1 MTTVRADIPSYI
13 NGQMD
18 ADKAARTAAPRAAN
32 DTAALPGAKKKK
44 KKRSRKEPGM
54 GESGIV
60 SKFMDAQ
67 PSPKAVTEFKDSAC
81 VCPLAEGR

>member
-1 MTTVRADIPSYI
+1 MTTARADIPSYI

-18 ADKAARTAAPRAAN
+18 ADKAAAAPRAAN
-32 DTAALPGAKKKK
+32 DTLPGVKKKK
-44 KKRSRKEPGM
+44 KEAARGAREG
-54 GESGIV
+54 GGIV